1 MLKKAYSRSMSEQ
14 IKDETSRPKREI
26 KEWYGR
32 LEDAELFP
40 DLKYWQAQDD
50 KTKFNAV
57 WEMVLE
63 AHLIKGEDL
72 RESRL
77 QRFIEHFERR
87 GS

>member
-1 MLKKAYSRSMSEQ
+1 MAEDSAMTQRT
-14 IKDETSRPKREI
+14 IT
-26 KEWYGR
+26 EWYGR

-40 DLKYWQAQDD
+40 DLVYWQAQDD
-50 KTKFNAV
+50 KTKFDAV

-77 QRFIEHFERR
+77 QRTVGGLQQRT
-87 GS
+87 G